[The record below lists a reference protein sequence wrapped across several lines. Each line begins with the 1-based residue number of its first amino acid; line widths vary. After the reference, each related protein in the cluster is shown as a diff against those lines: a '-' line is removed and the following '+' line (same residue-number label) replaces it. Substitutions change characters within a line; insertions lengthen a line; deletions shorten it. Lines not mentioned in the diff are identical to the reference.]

1 MMQRRGS
8 RWSTELRQKAEK
20 SRTGDLNERREFWR
34 PGRLLWIVAFAFL
47 TLSVLPESGFGIPA
61 FARKYR
67 LSCTTCHAPVPRL
80 KAYGEDFAGNAFQ
93 LEGKEPARFFRDT
106 GDPILT
112 LQRELPIAI
121 RLDSYIRLQT
131 EEGTRKSDLQTP
143 YGLKFLSGGQIARDI
158 SYYFYFYL
166 SEHGEI
172 AGIEDAYV
180 HFNNLFGTDLDL
192 MIGQFQ
198 VSDPLFKRELR
209 LTYED
214 YLIYKVRVGNVRA
227 NLTYDRGA
235 MLTYSAKTG
244 TDVVLELV
252 NGNGKGEATG
262 DQDFDSD
269 NFKNVVARVSQ
280 SLGPARVGGF
290 GYFGKERRRKLVPA
304 GQGGRWVD
312 TVDHLR
318 YLGVDATVDFG
329 KDLQVN
335 FQFLQRHDDNPYLMH
350 ERPVSVD
357 TRGFIAE
364 LIWALQ
370 GEMGRS
376 FVTFLY
382 NRVRAEV
389 SPGPGYRLL
398 DYETATASYSYL
410 LRRNFRLVF
419 ESTYDRRRKSARF
432 LAGFVSAF

>member
-1 MMQRRGS
+1 M
-8 RWSTELRQKAEK
+8 
-20 SRTGDLNERREFWR
+20 NERREFWHPR
-34 PGRLLWIVAFAFL
+34 GLLWIVAFAFL
-47 TLSVLPESGFGIPA
+47 ALSVLPESGFGIPA

-112 LQRELPIAI
+112 LQRELPIAV
-121 RLDSYIRLQT
+121 RFDSYVRFQT
-131 EEGTRKSDLQTP
+131 KEGMRKSDLQTP
-143 YGLKFLSGGQIARDI
+143 YGLKFLSGGQIAKDI

-166 SEHGEI
+166 SERGEI

-214 YLIYKVRVGNVRA
+214 YQIYKVRVGDVLT
-227 NLTYDRGA
+227 NLTYDRGI
-235 MLTYSAKTG
+235 MLTYSAGTG
-244 TDVVLELV
+244 TDVVLEVV
-252 NGNGKGEATG
+252 NGNGKGEASPE
-262 DQDFDSD
+262 QNFDLD
-269 NFKNVVARVSQ
+269 NFKNVALRISQ
-280 SLGPARVGGF
+280 SFGPVRVGGF
-290 GYFGKERRRKLVPA
+290 GYLGKEKHRKLVQA
-304 GQGGRWVD
+304 DQGGQWVNVTD
-312 TVDHLR
+312 NLR
-318 YLGVDATVDFG
+318 YLGADATLDAG
-329 KDLQVN
+329 KSLQLN
-335 FQFLQRHDDNPYLMH
+335 LQFLQRHDDNPYLVHTGAMA
-350 ERPVSVD
+350 VD
-357 TRGFIAE
+357 TKGFIAE

-376 FVTFLY
+376 FLTFLY
-382 NRVRAEV
+382 NKVRAEG
-389 SPGPGYRLL
+389 SPGPAYRLL

-410 LRRNFRLVF
+410 LRRNLRLVF
-419 ESTYDRRRKSARF
+419 ESTYDRTTKNVRF
-432 LAGFVSAF
+432 LGGFVSAF